1 MRRSGARLTSP
12 VETARWQPCFSGTRI
27 RSGGP
32 WTLSSIAETPAQTGA
47 GRAELCL
54 PPERRRESASK
65 TKVWRRATRVTFA
78 ALATRR
84 AADPV
89 DVLPRIIRGIKL
101 DDPIDGRDVQTAGLL
116 ALHGCWLLLHATA
129 ACGAGTVAAHRHV
142 CAQEDRPLG
151 VAELKERGRSFVLFL
166 LAVQVKAR
174 DVDVVQ
180 QLAVVFDLRRERTH
194 GWSRTYRTSSAQ
206 QDLANGPHRVAGRKE
221 HDDFSFF
228 QVLLQ
233 EGEE

>member
-1 MRRSGARLTSP
+1 M
-12 VETARWQPCFSGTRI
+12 
-27 RSGGP
+27 
-32 WTLSSIAETPAQTGA
+32 
-47 GRAELCL
+47 
-54 PPERRRESASK
+54 
-65 TKVWRRATRVTFA
+65 
-78 ALATRR
+78 
-84 AADPV
+84 

-101 DDPIDGRDVQTAGLL
+101 DDPIDGRDVQTTGLL
-116 ALHGCWLLLHATA
+116 ALHGCWLLHATA

-151 VAELKERGRSFVLFL
+151 VAELKERGCSFVLFL

-194 GWSRTYRTSSAQ
+194 SWSRTDRTSSAQ

-233 EGEE
+233 EGEEKQEPEVTLADHVALFQALHCGVLRLLLDPNVHGRLVQGQFREVLHFRGLRR